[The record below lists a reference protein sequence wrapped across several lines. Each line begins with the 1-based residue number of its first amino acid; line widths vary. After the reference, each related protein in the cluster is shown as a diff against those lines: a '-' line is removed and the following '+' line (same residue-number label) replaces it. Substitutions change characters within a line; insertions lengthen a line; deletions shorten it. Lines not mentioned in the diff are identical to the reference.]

1 MSGSQSEYLMNSF
14 NSTPVLRALLF
25 LATVATALF
34 HGELQAEEEK
44 WQLAMNN
51 AELRDIVEEISTI
64 LGTTVVLDP
73 RVSGRITVLSR
84 QALDREGVR
93 RLFYSVLDAHNF
105 TVIDEGDRI
114 LITPVTEA
122 KTRAGQSTAK
132 NTTASQF
139 ITQVIEL
146 NTSHAADLAGLVRP
160 LVSANGYV
168 GPSVSANAL
177 VVTDT
182 SANVERIAKVVRQ
195 LDSGQNN
202 LHSVMQLQHAQAA
215 DVLTIIESS
224 LGKRN
229 AEAAVQVLA
238 DSRTNRLIFVGPPA
252 VRQRLL
258 DLGRSLDTPATASV
272 DNARVIRLRH
282 SDAKQLAEILDMMG
296 QTRKQASSLGTIK
309 DNPSSAA
316 FMIKADESQNALVL
330 IAEPAHIRMV
340 ENIVAQLDQPRAQV
354 LIHAAIVEISGDIT
368 EAVGVQWGLN
378 TGDAKGF
385 INFSRTDLPIVG
397 GLNFNEKKSAPDG
410 AILHLGSD
418 RFGALITA
426 LASNTH
432 SNLLSTPSLLTL
444 DNQQAEIIVGQ
455 NVPFKT
461 GSYATN
467 SSGADNPFTT
477 VERKDVGI
485 SLKIKPYINE
495 GATLRLEVEQEVSD
509 IAPSATGIASSDLIT
524 NKRAL
529 KSTILADDGE
539 IIVIGGLI
547 RDSVSTQR
555 SGVPLLRDIPYLG
568 ALFRWSRDTHIK
580 SNLMVFL
587 RPTIVRSKEDL
598 AGVSQQRYNAL
609 RKLSQP
615 TAHENNSLLLPAESR
630 QLFDQPAEAPVFDL
644 RKPTTGTP

>member
-1 MSGSQSEYLMNSF
+1 MNFSI
-14 NSTPVLRALLF
+14 SAKALRTLLF
-25 LATVATALF
+25 LAALALSLF
-34 HGELQAEEEK
+34 HGAVRAEEEK

-73 RVSGRITVLSR
+73 RVSGRITVMSR

-122 KTRAGQSTAK
+122 KTRAGQGIAK
-132 NTTASQF
+132 NATASQF
-139 ITQVIEL
+139 ITQVVEL
-146 NTSHAADLAGLVRP
+146 NTSSASDIAGLVRP

-182 SANVERIAKVVRQ
+182 AANVNRIAQVVRQ

-202 LHSVMQLQHAQAA
+202 QHAVVQMQHAQAA
-215 DVLTIIESS
+215 DVATVMESS
-224 LGKRN
+224 LGKRS
-229 AEAAVQVLA
+229 ADTAIQVLA
-238 DSRTNRLIFVGPPA
+238 DARTNRLILIGPPS
-252 VRQRLL
+252 VRQRLI
-258 DLGRSLDTPATASV
+258 DLARRLDTPATATL

-282 SDAKQLAEILDMMG
+282 SDARQLAEVLETMG
-296 QTRKQASSLGTIK
+296 QGRKPATAVGGARDNSPGTT
-309 DNPSSAA
+309 

-330 IAEPAHIRMV
+330 IAEPAQIRTI
-340 ENIVAQLDQPRAQV
+340 EDIVRQLDQPRAQV
-354 LIHAAIVEISGDIT
+354 LIHAAIVEISGDIA
-368 EAVGVQWGLN
+368 EAVGVQWSVSGS
-378 TGDAKGF
+378 DAKGF
-385 INFSRTDLPIVG
+385 INFPGTDIPIIG
-397 GLNFNEKKSAPDG
+397 GLNFDEKKSAPEG
-410 AILHLGSD
+410 AVLRLGSD
-418 RFGALITA
+418 RFGALVSA
-426 LASNTH
+426 LASNTR

-444 DNQQAEIIVGQ
+444 DNQEAEIIVGQ

-467 SSGADNPFTT
+467 SNGAENPFTT

-495 GATLRLEVEQEVSD
+495 GSTLRLEVAQEVSD
-509 IAPSATGIASSDLIT
+509 IAPSVSGIDSSDLIT

-547 RDSVSTQR
+547 RDSVRTQQ

-568 ALFRWSRDTHIK
+568 ALFRWTRDTQTK

-598 AGVSQQRYNAL
+598 SDVSQQRYNAL
-609 RKLSQP
+609 RELSKP
-615 TAHENNSLLLPAESR
+615 GARGNNSLLLPAEAR
-630 QLFDQPAEAPVFDL
+630 QLFDPAPGAPVFDL
-644 RKPTTGTP
+644 RKSAAESP

>member
-1 MSGSQSEYLMNSF
+1 MNSY
-14 NSTPVLRALLF
+14 NGVQVLRALVF
-25 LATVATALF
+25 LIALAPTLF

-51 AELRDIVEEISTI
+51 AELRDIVEEMSAI

-122 KTRAGQSTAK
+122 KTRASQGTAT

-139 ITQVIEL
+139 VTQVIAL
-146 NTSHAADLAGLVRP
+146 DTSNAADLAGLVRP

-182 SANVERIAKVVRQ
+182 SANVQRIAKVVRQ
-195 LDSGQNN
+195 LDAGKNN
-202 LHSVMQLQHAQAA
+202 LHSVMQLKHAQAP

-229 AEAAVQVLA
+229 ADTAIQALA
-238 DSRTNRLIFVGPPA
+238 DNRTNRLIFIGPPV

-258 DLGRSLDTPATASV
+258 DLARGLDTPATASV

-282 SDAKQLAEILDMMG
+282 SDAKQLAEILEVMG
-296 QTRKQASSLGTIK
+296 QGRKQASTLGSAK
-309 DNPSSAA
+309 DGPSSVA
-316 FMIKADESQNALVL
+316 FMIKADESQNALVV
-330 IAEPAHIRMV
+330 IAEPAQVRTL
-340 ENIVAQLDQPRAQV
+340 ENIVRQLDQPRAQV
-354 LIHAAIVEISGDIT
+354 LIHAAIVEISGDIAET
-368 EAVGVQWGLN
+368 VGVQWGLS
-378 TGDAKGF
+378 TGDIKGF
-385 INFSRTDLPIVG
+385 INFPGTDVPIVG
-397 GLNFNEKKSAPDG
+397 GLTFDGKRVAPEG
-410 AILHLGSD
+410 AILKLGTD
-418 RFGALITA
+418 RFGALISA
-426 LASNTH
+426 LASSTH

-461 GSYATN
+461 GSYSTS
-467 SSGADNPFTT
+467 SSGADNPFST

-495 GATLRLEVEQEVSD
+495 GSTLRLEVEQEVSD
-509 IAPSATGIASSDLIT
+509 IAPSVTGIDSSDLIT

-547 RDSVSTQR
+547 RDSVRTQR
-555 SGVPLLRDIPYLG
+555 SGIPLLRDIPYLG
-568 ALFRWSRDTHIK
+568 ALFRWSRDTQTK

-598 AGVSQQRYNAL
+598 ADVSQQRYNAL
-609 RKLSQP
+609 RTLSQP
-615 TAHENNSLLLPAESR
+615 AAHENNSLLLPAESR
-630 QLFDQPAEAPVFDL
+630 ELFDPSVEAPVFDL
-644 RKPTTGTP
+644 RQSASGTP

>member
-1 MSGSQSEYLMNSF
+1 MKLFLGVRRFRPL
-14 NSTPVLRALLF
+14 LLLALLLS
-25 LATVATALF
+25 LAF
-34 HGELQAEEEK
+34 PWGLQAAEEK

-51 AELRDIVEEISTI
+51 AELRDIVEEISSI

-73 RVSGRITVLSR
+73 RVSGRVTVMSR

-114 LITPVTEA
+114 LITPVSEA
-122 KTRAGQSTAK
+122 KTRAGIGSAK

-139 ITQVIEL
+139 VTQVIEL
-146 NTSHAADLAGLVRP
+146 NTSSANDIAGLVRP
-160 LVSANGYV
+160 LVSVNGYV

-177 VVTDT
+177 VITDT
-182 SANVERIAKVVRQ
+182 AANAQRIAHVVRQ
-195 LDSGQNN
+195 LDSGQSSMHAVVQ
-202 LHSVMQLQHAQAA
+202 LRHAQVSDVVSVM
-215 DVLTIIESS
+215 ESS

-229 AEAAVQVLA
+229 ADTSIQVLA
-238 DSRTNRLIFVGPPA
+238 DTRTNRLILIGPPA
-252 VRQRLL
+252 VRQRLTELARGL
-258 DLGRSLDTPATASV
+258 DIPATETP

-282 SDAKQLAEILDMMG
+282 SDARQLAEILESMG
-296 QTRKQASSLGTIK
+296 QGRKVAPAVGAGKDIASSTT
-309 DNPSSAA
+309 

-330 IAEPAHIRMV
+330 IAEPAQVRTI
-340 ENIVAQLDQPRAQV
+340 ESIVRQLDQPRAQV
-354 LIHAAIVEISGDIT
+354 LIHAAIVEISGDIA

-385 INFSRTDLPIVG
+385 INFPGTDIPIVG
-397 GLNFNEKKSAPDG
+397 GLKFDEKKSAPEG
-410 AILHLGSD
+410 ALLHLGSD
-418 RFGALITA
+418 RFGALISA

-444 DNQQAEIIVGQ
+444 DNQEAEIIVGQ

-495 GATLRLEVEQEVSD
+495 GSTLRLEVEQEVSD
-509 IAPSATGIASSDLIT
+509 IAPSVSGIDSSDLIT

-547 RDSVSTQR
+547 RDSVRTQK

-568 ALFRWSRDTHIK
+568 ALFRWTRETQTK

-587 RPTIVRSKEDL
+587 RPTIVRSTEDL
-598 AGVSQQRYNAL
+598 SDVSQRRYNAL
-609 RKLSQP
+609 RDLSQP
-615 TAHENNSLLLPAESR
+615 GARENNSLLLPADAR
-630 QLFDQPAEAPVFDL
+630 QLFEPVSNAPVFDL
-644 RKPTTGTP
+644 RQSAPPAP

>member
-1 MSGSQSEYLMNSF
+1 MNSF
-14 NSTPVLRALLF
+14 NGAHALRSLLF
-25 LATVATALF
+25 LVALTTATLPHA
-34 HGELQAEEEK
+34 LQAAEEQ

-51 AELRDIVEEISTI
+51 AELRDIVEEISSI

-73 RVSGRITVLSR
+73 RVTGRITVMSH

-122 KTRAGQSTAK
+122 KTRAGSRAAK
-132 NTTASQF
+132 NATASQF
-139 ITQVIEL
+139 VTRVIEL
-146 NTSHAADLAGLVRP
+146 NTSSAADIAGLVRP
-160 LVSANGYV
+160 LVSVNGYV

-182 SANVERIAKVVRQ
+182 AANAQRIAQVVRQ
-195 LDSGQNN
+195 LDSGQGT
-202 LHSVMQLQHAQAA
+202 LHAVVQLRHAQAS
-215 DVLTIIESS
+215 DVAPMMEAA

-229 AEAAVQVLA
+229 ADTTIQVLA
-238 DSRTNRLIFVGPPA
+238 DPRTNRLILIGPPA
-252 VRQRLL
+252 VRQRLA
-258 DLGRSLDTPATASV
+258 DLARSLDIPATALP

-282 SDAKQLAEILDMMG
+282 SDAKQLAEILETMG
-296 QTRKQASSLGTIK
+296 QGRKALPIVGGGKETATGST
-309 DNPSSAA
+309 

-330 IAEPAHIRMV
+330 IAEPAQVRTI
-340 ENIVAQLDQPRAQV
+340 ESIVRQLDQPRAQV
-354 LIHAAIVEISGDIT
+354 LIHAAIVEISGDIA
-368 EAVGVQWGLN
+368 EAVGVQWGIN

-385 INFSRTDLPIVG
+385 INFPGTDIPIVG
-397 GLNFNEKKSAPDG
+397 GLTFDEKKSAPEG
-410 AILHLGSD
+410 AILRLGSD
-418 RFGALITA
+418 RFGALISA
-426 LASNTH
+426 LASNTR

-444 DNQQAEIIVGQ
+444 DNQEAEIIVGQ

-495 GATLRLEVEQEVSD
+495 GSTLRLEVAQEVSD
-509 IAPSATGIASSDLIT
+509 IAPSVSGIDSSDLIT

-547 RDSVSTQR
+547 RDSVRTQK

-568 ALFRWSRDTHIK
+568 ALFRWNRDTQTK

-598 AGVSQQRYNAL
+598 VEVSRQRYNAL
-609 RKLSQP
+609 HDLSQRG
-615 TAHENNSLLLPAESR
+615 AGQNNSLLLPADAR
-630 QLFDQPAEAPVFDL
+630 QLFEPDSEAPVFDL
-644 RKPTTGTP
+644 RKSAP

>member
-1 MSGSQSEYLMNSF
+1 MSAMNSY
-14 NSTPVLRALLF
+14 NGAQVLRALVFLVA
-25 LATVATALF
+25 LATTLF
-34 HGELQAEEEK
+34 HGDLQAEEEK

-51 AELRDIVEEISTI
+51 AELRDIVEEMSAI
-64 LGTTVVLDP
+64 LRTTVVLDP
-73 RVSGRITVLSR
+73 RVSGRITVMSR

-122 KTRAGQSTAK
+122 KTRASQGTAK
-132 NTTASQF
+132 TATASQF
-139 ITQVIEL
+139 VTQVITL
-146 NTSHAADLAGLVRP
+146 DTSNAADLAGLVRP

-182 SANVERIAKVVRQ
+182 SANVQRIAKVVRQ
-195 LDSGQNN
+195 LDAGKNN
-202 LHSVMQLQHAQAA
+202 LHSVMQLKYAQAA

-229 AEAAVQVLA
+229 ADTAIQALA
-238 DSRTNRLIFVGPPA
+238 DHRTNRLIFIGPPA

-258 DLGRSLDTPATASV
+258 DLARGLDTPATASV

-282 SDAKQLAEILDMMG
+282 SDAKQLAEILEVMG
-296 QTRKQASSLGTIK
+296 QGRKQASTLGSVK
-309 DNPSSAA
+309 DSASSAA
-316 FMIKADESQNALVL
+316 FMIKADESQNALVV
-330 IAEPAHIRMV
+330 IAEPAQVRTL
-340 ENIVAQLDQPRAQV
+340 ENIVRQLDQPRAQV
-354 LIHAAIVEISGDIT
+354 LIHAAIVEISGDIAET
-368 EAVGVQWGLN
+368 VGVQWGLS
-378 TGDAKGF
+378 TGDIKGF
-385 INFSRTDLPIVG
+385 INFPGTDVPIVG
-397 GLNFNEKKSAPDG
+397 GLTFDGKRVAPEG
-410 AILHLGSD
+410 AILKLGTD
-418 RFGALITA
+418 RFGALISA
-426 LASNTH
+426 LASSTH

-461 GSYATN
+461 GSYATS

-495 GATLRLEVEQEVSD
+495 GSTLRLEVEQEVSD
-509 IAPSATGIASSDLIT
+509 IAPSVSGIDSSDLIT

-547 RDSVSTQR
+547 RDSVRTQR
-555 SGVPLLRDIPYLG
+555 SGIPLLRDIPYLG
-568 ALFRWSRDTHIK
+568 ALFRWSRDTQTK

-598 AGVSQQRYNAL
+598 ADVSQQRYNAL

-615 TAHENNSLLLPAESR
+615 AAHENNSLLLPAEAR
-630 QLFDQPAEAPVFDL
+630 QLFDQPVEPPVFDL
-644 RKPTTGTP
+644 RKSASGTP

>member
-1 MSGSQSEYLMNSF
+1 MKLFLGVRRFRPL
-14 NSTPVLRALLF
+14 LLLALLLS
-25 LATVATALF
+25 LAF
-34 HGELQAEEEK
+34 PWGLQAAEEK

-51 AELRDIVEEISTI
+51 AELRDIVEEISSI

-73 RVSGRITVLSR
+73 RVSGRVTVMSR

-122 KTRAGQSTAK
+122 KTRAGTGSAK

-139 ITQVIEL
+139 VTQVIEL
-146 NTSHAADLAGLVRP
+146 NTSSANDIAGLVRP
-160 LVSANGYV
+160 LVSVNGYV

-177 VVTDT
+177 VITDT
-182 SANVERIAKVVRQ
+182 AANAQRIAHVVRQ
-195 LDSGQNN
+195 LDSGQSSMHAVVQ
-202 LHSVMQLQHAQAA
+202 LRHAQVSDVVSVM
-215 DVLTIIESS
+215 ESS

-229 AEAAVQVLA
+229 ADTSIQVLA
-238 DSRTNRLIFVGPPA
+238 DTRTNRLILIGPPA
-252 VRQRLL
+252 VRQRLTELARGL
-258 DLGRSLDTPATASV
+258 DIPATETP

-282 SDAKQLAEILDMMG
+282 SDARQLAEILESMG
-296 QTRKQASSLGTIK
+296 QGRKVAPAVGAGK
-309 DNPSSAA
+309 DIAPSTT

-330 IAEPAHIRMV
+330 IAEPAQVRTV
-340 ENIVAQLDQPRAQV
+340 ESIVRQLDQPRAQV
-354 LIHAAIVEISGDIT
+354 LIHAAIVEISGDIA

-385 INFSRTDLPIVG
+385 INFPGTDIPIVG
-397 GLNFNEKKSAPDG
+397 GLKFDEKKSAPDG
-410 AILHLGSD
+410 ALLHLGSD
-418 RFGALITA
+418 RFGALISA
-426 LASNTH
+426 LANNTH

-444 DNQQAEIIVGQ
+444 DNQEAEIIVGQ

-495 GATLRLEVEQEVSD
+495 GSTLRLEVEQEVSD
-509 IAPSATGIASSDLIT
+509 IAPSVSGIDSSDLIT

-547 RDSVSTQR
+547 RDSVRTQK

-568 ALFRWSRDTHIK
+568 ALFRWTRETQTK

-587 RPTIVRSKEDL
+587 RPTIVRSTEDL
-598 AGVSQQRYNAL
+598 SDVSQRRYNAL
-609 RKLSQP
+609 RDLSQP
-615 TAHENNSLLLPAESR
+615 GARENNSLLLPADAR
-630 QLFDQPAEAPVFDL
+630 QLFEPVSNAPVFDL
-644 RKPTTGTP
+644 RQSAPPAP

>member
-1 MSGSQSEYLMNSF
+1 MNSF
-14 NSTPVLRALLF
+14 LGAQALRPVLFFVAMALTLSQG
-25 LATVATALF
+25 T
-34 HGELQAEEEK
+34 LQAEEEK

-51 AELRDIVEEISTI
+51 AELRDIVEEISNI

-73 RVSGRITVLSR
+73 KVSGRITVMSR

-114 LITPVTEA
+114 LITPVAEA
-122 KTRAGQSTAK
+122 RTRAGQGTVK
-132 NTTASQF
+132 TTTASQF
-139 ITQVIEL
+139 VTEVIAL
-146 NTSHAADLAGLVRP
+146 NTGSATDIAGLVRP

-177 VVTDT
+177 VLTDT
-182 SANVERIAKVVRQ
+182 AANVKRIARVIRE

-202 LHSVMQLQHAQAA
+202 LHAVVQLKHAQAG
-215 DVLTIIESS
+215 DVAPVIEASM
-224 LGKRN
+224 GKRN
-229 AEAAVQVLA
+229 AESAIQVLA
-238 DSRTNRLIFVGPPA
+238 DTRTNRLIFIGPPV
-252 VRQRLL
+252 VRQRLIEL
-258 DLGRSLDTPATASV
+258 ARGLDTPATTTL

-282 SDAKQLAEILDMMG
+282 SDAKQLAEILESMG
-296 QTRKQASSLGTIK
+296 QGRKQTSVVGSAKDTSGGAS
-309 DNPSSAA
+309 

-330 IAEPAHIRMV
+330 IAEPAQVRTI
-340 ENIVAQLDQPRAQV
+340 ENIVRQLDQPRAQV
-354 LIHAAIVEISGDIT
+354 LIHAAIVEISGDIA
-368 EAVGVQWGLN
+368 EAVGVQWNLN

-385 INFSRTDLPIVG
+385 INFPGTDIPIIG
-397 GLNFNEKKSAPDG
+397 GLKFDEKRSAPEG
-410 AILHLGSD
+410 AILQLGGD
-418 RFGALITA
+418 RFGALVSA

-444 DNQQAEIIVGQ
+444 DNQEAEIIVGQ

-467 SSGADNPFTT
+467 SNGAENPFTT

-495 GATLRLEVEQEVSD
+495 GSTLRLEVEQEVSD
-509 IAPSATGIASSDLIT
+509 IAPSVSGIDSSDLIT

-547 RDSVSTQR
+547 RDSVRTQK

-568 ALFRWSRDTHIK
+568 AIFRWNRDTQTK

-598 AGVSQQRYNAL
+598 SQVSQQRYNAL
-609 RKLSQP
+609 RDLSKSG
-615 TAHENNSLLLPAESR
+615 AGENNSLLLPSEAR
-630 QLFDQPAEAPVFDL
+630 GLFEPATDAPVFDL
-644 RKPTTGTP
+644 RGKAQ

>member
-1 MSGSQSEYLMNSF
+1 MNSF
-14 NSTPVLRALLF
+14 TGAPALRCALL
-25 LATVATALF
+25 LAAMATATFAGALSAA
-34 HGELQAEEEK
+34 QEK

-51 AELRDIVEEISTI
+51 AELRDIVEEISGI

-73 RVSGRITVLSR
+73 RVSGRITVMSR

-93 RLFYSVLDAHNF
+93 RLFYSVLDAHHF

-114 LITPVTEA
+114 LITPVSEA
-122 KTRAGQSTAK
+122 KTRAGSGSAK

-139 ITQVIEL
+139 VTQVIEL
-146 NTSHAADLAGLVRP
+146 NTSSANDIAGLVRP
-160 LVSANGYV
+160 LVSVNGYV

-177 VVTDT
+177 VITDT
-182 SANVERIAKVVRQ
+182 AANAQRIAQVVRQ
-195 LDSGQNN
+195 LDSGQSSMHAVVQ
-202 LHSVMQLQHAQAA
+202 LHHAQAGDIA
-215 DVLTIIESS
+215 PVMESS

-229 AEAAVQVLA
+229 ADSAIQVLA
-238 DSRTNRLIFVGPPA
+238 DTRTNRLILIGPPA
-252 VRQRLL
+252 VRQRLTELARGL
-258 DLGRSLDTPATASV
+258 DIPATETP

-282 SDAKQLAEILDMMG
+282 SDARQLADILESMG
-296 QTRKQASSLGTIK
+296 QGRKMAPALGAGKETSSGAT
-309 DNPSSAA
+309 

-330 IAEPAHIRMV
+330 IAEPAQVRTI
-340 ENIVAQLDQPRAQV
+340 ESIVRQLDQPRAQV
-354 LIHAAIVEISGDIT
+354 LIHAAIVEISGDIA

-385 INFSRTDLPIVG
+385 INFPGTDIPIVG
-397 GLNFNEKKSAPDG
+397 GLTFDEKKSAPEG
-410 AILHLGSD
+410 ALLRLGSD
-418 RFGALITA
+418 RFGALISA

-444 DNQQAEIIVGQ
+444 DNQEAEIIVGQ

-495 GATLRLEVEQEVSD
+495 GSTLRLEVEQEVSD
-509 IAPSATGIASSDLIT
+509 IAPSVSGVDSSDLIT

-547 RDSVSTQR
+547 RDSVRTQQ

-568 ALFRWSRDTHIK
+568 ALFRWTRDTQTK

-598 AGVSQQRYNAL
+598 SDVSQRRYNAL
-609 RKLSQP
+609 RDLSQP
-615 TAHENNSLLLPAESR
+615 GTRDNNSLLLPADAR
-630 QLFDQPAEAPVFDL
+630 QLFEPASAAPVFDL
-644 RKPTTGTP
+644 RQSAPPAP

>member
-1 MSGSQSEYLMNSF
+1 MNRF
-14 NSTPVLRALLF
+14 TGAPTLRAIFLLAA
-25 LATVATALF
+25 LAVAFVPDTLRAD
-34 HGELQAEEEK
+34 EEK

-51 AELRDIVEEISTI
+51 AELRDIVEEISSI

-73 RVSGRITVLSR
+73 RVSGRITVMSR

-114 LITPVTEA
+114 LITPVAEA
-122 KTRAGQSTAK
+122 KTRASQGKAQHA
-132 NTTASQF
+132 TASQF
-139 ITQVIEL
+139 VTQVIEL
-146 NTSHAADLAGLVRP
+146 NTSSAADIAGLVRP
-160 LVSANGYV
+160 LISANGYV

-182 SANVERIAKVVRQ
+182 AANAQRVARVVRQ
-195 LDSGQNN
+195 LDSGQGNM
-202 LHSVMQLQHAQAA
+202 HAVVQLQHAQAS
-215 DVLTIIESS
+215 DVASLMEAS

-229 AEAAVQVLA
+229 ADTTIQVLA
-238 DSRTNRLIFVGPPA
+238 DSRTNRLILIGPSA
-252 VRQRLL
+252 VRQRLTELARGL
-258 DLGRSLDTPATASV
+258 DIRATASP
-272 DNARVIRLRH
+272 DNARVLRLRH
-282 SDAKQLAEILDMMG
+282 SDARQLAEILETMA
-296 QTRKQASSLGTIK
+296 QGTKAPAAIG
-309 DNPSSAA
+309 SAKETSIGA
-316 FMIKADESQNALVL
+316 RFMIKADESQNALVL
-330 IAEPAHIRMV
+330 IAEPAQVQTI
-340 ENIVAQLDQPRAQV
+340 ESIVRQLDQPRAQV
-354 LIHAAIVEISGDIT
+354 LIHAAIVEISGDIA
-368 EAVGVQWGLN
+368 EAVGVQWGIN

-385 INFSRTDLPIVG
+385 INFPGTDIPIVG
-397 GLNFNEKKSAPDG
+397 GLKFDEKKSAPEG
-410 AILHLGSD
+410 AILQLGSD
-418 RFGALITA
+418 RFGALISA
-426 LASNTH
+426 LASNTR

-444 DNQQAEIIVGQ
+444 DNQEAQIIVGQ

-485 SLKIKPYINE
+485 SLKIKPYIND
-495 GATLRLEVEQEVSD
+495 GSSLRLEVEQEVSD
-509 IAPSATGIASSDLIT
+509 IAPSVSGIDSSDLIT

-547 RDSVSTQR
+547 RDSVRTQK

-568 ALFRWSRDTHIK
+568 ALFRWNRDTQTK

-598 AGVSQQRYNAL
+598 VDVSQQRYNAL
-609 RKLSQP
+609 RDLSQRG
-615 TAHENNSLLLPAESR
+615 ARDNNSLLLPADAR
-630 QLFDQPAEAPVFDL
+630 QLFEPVSDAPLFDL
-644 RKPTTGTP
+644 RQSAPTSP